1 MSDDP
6 KVHSFMYDKYL
17 KPSVWQVLLL
27 SNLVFQIFYSFFFVM
42 SGDTS
47 SNVFGKNGNVVLVR
61 IQEIQ
66 DEYDRRIISSINGFI
81 FYRFR
86 TRSTVD
92 TTTSEKN
99 FWQRLFAKCESAS
112 SNEKTSLRSL
122 VKRMKIIWYQSTLSF

>member
-1 MSDDP
+1 
-6 KVHSFMYDKYL
+6 
-17 KPSVWQVLLL
+17 
-27 SNLVFQIFYSFFFVM
+27 M

-122 VKRMKIIWYQSTLSF
+122 VKTNEDYLISINLVVLVSICFMCRFYLFISGDNCIGHTWPYDSIFNGYIR